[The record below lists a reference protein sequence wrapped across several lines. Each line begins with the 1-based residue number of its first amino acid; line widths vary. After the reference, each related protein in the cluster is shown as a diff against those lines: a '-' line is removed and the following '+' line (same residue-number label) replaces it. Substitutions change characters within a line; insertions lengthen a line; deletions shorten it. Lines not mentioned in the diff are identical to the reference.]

1 MSKKREIISEELT
14 VKVARQHLFYMY
26 DILGDEKMDKI
37 ISEVRTDRAYALIE
51 SKNILSEGDR

>member
-1 MSKKREIISEELT
+1 MSKKREIIAEELT

-51 SKNILSEGDR
+51 SKNISSKGDR